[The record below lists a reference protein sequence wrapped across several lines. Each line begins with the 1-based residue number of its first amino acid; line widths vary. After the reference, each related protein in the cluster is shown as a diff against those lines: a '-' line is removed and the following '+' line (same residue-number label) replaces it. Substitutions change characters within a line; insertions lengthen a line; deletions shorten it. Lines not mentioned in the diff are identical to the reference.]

1 MPNILLFDIDSTMLA
16 LVKTAYKGGITM
28 KKSVANKIGTI
39 LSKTA
44 LSVALTTSN
53 VTCFYTAYQPVE
65 PKGLS
70 KFKK

>member
-1 MPNILLFDIDSTMLA
+1 M
-16 LVKTAYKGGITM
+16 KT
-28 KKSVANKIGTI
+28 SVANTIGTV

-44 LSVALTTSN
+44 LSLALKTSN
-53 VTCFYTAYQPVE
+53 ATCYFLSYQPVE